1 MSPTRRLV
9 ISTVPYLG
17 LVSSGV
23 LVLMVAAC
31 GSDSPT
37 EPEGPSGP
45 AAVASVTL
53 SRESV
58 TLPIGTTQQLTATV
72 RDAAGNELFDRTVA
86 WSSSATT
93 IVTVD
98 ATGLVALVTGVG
110 AGSVTITATSEGKS
124 GTAAVEVEAVASVT
138 VSPPTAKLG
147 SGRTLQLTATVRN
160 AEGVVLSGYPV
171 TWRSTNTNCVTV
183 DATGLATMKGPP
195 GAEIRATAEIDG
207 VSVTGF
213 AKVTVSG

>member
-1 MSPTRRLV
+1 MSCTPRLV

-17 LVSSGV
+17 LVSLGV
-23 LVLMVAAC
+23 LVLMVAGC
-31 GSDSPT
+31 GGDSVSVTQPD
-37 EPEGPSGP
+37 ELM
-45 AAVASVTL
+45 VASVTI

-72 RDAAGNELFDRTVA
+72 RDAAGNELSDRTVT

-138 VSPPTAKLG
+138 VSPPTV
-147 SGRTLQLTATVRN
+147 TLVGGNTVQLTATVRN
-160 AEGVVLSGYPV
+160 AEGFVLSGYPV
-171 TWRSTNTNCVTV
+171 TWTSTNTDCVIV
-183 DATGLATMKGPP
+183 DATGLATMFGAP
-195 GAEIRATAEIDG
+195 GASVIATAVIDG
-207 VSVTGF
+207 VSVLGR
-213 AKVTVSG
+213 AEIWP

>member
-1 MSPTRRLV
+1 MSRTRRLV

-17 LVSSGV
+17 LVSSGA
-23 LVLMVAAC
+23 LVLMMAGC

-37 EPEGPSGP
+37 ESEGPSGP
-45 AAVASVTL
+45 AAVASVTV

-72 RDAAGNELFDRTVA
+72 KDAAGNELSDRTVT

-98 ATGLVALVTGVG
+98 ATGLVALVTGVA

-138 VSPPTAKLG
+138 ISPPTVLLMG
-147 SGRTLQLTATVRN
+147 GNTVQLTATVRN
-160 AEGVVLSGYPV
+160 AEGFVLSGYPV
-171 TWRSTNTNCVTV
+171 TWTSTNTDCVIV
-183 DATGLATMKGPP
+183 DTTGLATMFGPP
-195 GAEIRATAEIDG
+195 GASVIATAEIDG
-207 VSVTGF
+207 VSVMGR
-213 AKVTVSG
+213 AEIWP